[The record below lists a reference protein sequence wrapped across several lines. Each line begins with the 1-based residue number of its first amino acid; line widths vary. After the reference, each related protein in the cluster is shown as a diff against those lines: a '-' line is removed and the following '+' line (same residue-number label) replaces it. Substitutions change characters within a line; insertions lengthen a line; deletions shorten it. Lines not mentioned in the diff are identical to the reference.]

1 MFRFSLYF
9 VFLMKL
15 KNLSLTYST
24 KIFKALSEEP
34 RVRILNLLQ
43 NHGEMCISDIEQILD
58 YTQTKTSRHM
68 AYLKNAGIVGFK
80 KSDQWIFYYIQDE
93 VQGILSQ
100 IWQYIEKDNRLSKD
114 IDIFE
119 VMYSNRE
126 LAAFKHNN
134 SHERFVP

>member
-1 MFRFSLYF
+1 
-9 VFLMKL
+9 MKL

-24 KIFKALSEEP
+24 RIFKALSEEP

-68 AYLKNAGIVGFK
+68 SYLKNAGIVGAR

-93 VQGILSQ
+93 VQGLLGQ
-100 IWQYIEKDNRLSKD
+100 IWSYIEKDQMLNND
-114 IDIFE
+114 IEVFE

-126 LAAFKHNN
+126 LAAFRQRTSYKQFN
-134 SHERFVP
+134 S

>member
-1 MFRFSLYF
+1 
-9 VFLMKL
+9 MKF
-15 KNLSLTYST
+15 KNLSITYST
-24 KIFKALSEEP
+24 RIFKALSEEP

-43 NHGEMCISDIEQILD
+43 NHDEMCISDIELILD

-68 AYLKNAGIVGFK
+68 SYLKNAGIVGYR

-93 VQGILSQ
+93 VQSLLGQ
-100 IWQYIEKDNRLSKD
+100 IWNYIEKDYILRKD

-126 LAAFKHNN
+126 LAAFKHKKSN
-134 SHERFVP
+134 S

>member
-1 MFRFSLYF
+1 
-9 VFLMKL
+9 MKL

-24 KIFKALSEEP
+24 RIFKALSEEP

-43 NHGEMCISDIEQILD
+43 HHGEMCISDIEQILD

-68 AYLKNAGIVGFK
+68 SYLKNAGIVGAR

-93 VQGILSQ
+93 VQSLLGQ
-100 IWQYIEKDNRLSKD
+100 IWNYIEKDQLLNKD
-114 IDIFE
+114 IEVFS

-126 LAAFKHNN
+126 LAVFKQKN
-134 SHERFVP
+134 SQAQFYS

>member
-1 MFRFSLYF
+1 
-9 VFLMKL
+9 MKL

-34 RVRILNLLQ
+34 RVRILNLL
-43 NHGEMCISDIEQILD
+43 NHHGEMCISDIEQILD

-68 AYLKNAGIVGFK
+68 SYLKNAGIVGFR
-80 KSDQWIFYYIQDE
+80 KSDQWIFYYIMDE
-93 VQGILSQ
+93 VQGLLGQ
-100 IWQYIEKDNRLSKD
+100 IWNYIEKDQVLNKD
-114 IDIFE
+114 IEIFN

-134 SHERFVP
+134 SKQTFVP

>member
-1 MFRFSLYF
+1 
-9 VFLMKL
+9 MKL
-15 KNLSLTYST
+15 KNLSLSYST
-24 KIFKALSEEP
+24 RIFKALSEEP

-68 AYLKNAGIVGFK
+68 SYLKNTGIVGYQ

-93 VQGILSQ
+93 VQDLLGQ
-100 IWQYIEKDNRLSKD
+100 IWKYIEKDNILSKD
-114 IDIFE
+114 IEVFE

-126 LAAFKHNN
+126 LAAFKQN
-134 SHERFVP
+134 SSGRHFNP